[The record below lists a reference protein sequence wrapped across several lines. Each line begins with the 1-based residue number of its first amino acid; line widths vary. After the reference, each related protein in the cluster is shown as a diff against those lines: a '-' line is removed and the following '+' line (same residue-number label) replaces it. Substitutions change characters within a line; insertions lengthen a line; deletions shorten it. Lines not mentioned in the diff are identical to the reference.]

1 MPHITDEQYAQAV
14 KAGIIKPESTWYEP
28 KEGEEYWHLSI
39 FTIDSHQYSNHDFDH
54 RIIRCQQVFRT
65 KAEAEKED
73 AKRIALTTIKRWCA
87 LNAPFTPDWGNGDES
102 KWYVGYNH
110 RLNGFMVMLDC
121 AHNSAPTIPHLAR
134 KEHAEQLINLFDKE
148 LRIIFEIE

>member
-28 KEGEEYWHLSI
+28 KVGEVYWHLSI

-54 RIIRCQQVFRT
+54 KIIACQQVFRT
-65 KAEAEKED
+65 KAEAERED
-73 AKRIALTTIKRWCA
+73 AKRVALTTIKRWCA
-87 LNAPFTPDWGNGDES
+87 LNAPFTPDWGDGEQE
-102 KWYVGYNH
+102 KWYVGYAH
-110 RLNGFMVMLDC
+110 HTHKFVVMLDFVHDRSP
-121 AHNSAPTIPHLAR
+121 AIPYLAT